1 MTEACFD
8 PLIHAHNRLQ
18 ICALLETVAEMEFSL
33 VKAQLE
39 VSDSVLSKH
48 VKALEQAGYLTVNK
62 RTSFARQR
70 TWLSLSVQGEAAYRG
85 HVAALREIVG
95 L

>member
-1 MTEACFD
+1 MAKACFD

-18 ICALLETVAEMEFSL
+18 ICALLESVAEMEFSV
-33 VKAQLE
+33 VKAQLS

-48 VKALEQAGYLTVNK
+48 VKALEQAGYITLSK
-62 RTSFARQR
+62 RTSLARQR
-70 TWLSLSVQGEAAYRG
+70 TWLSLTRDGELAYLG